1 MAGVAQDEVRKLSER
16 LKFGFRQAIKNGHVL
31 GNDKLWGYDK
41 KDCVLTINEEEA
53 QAVRRIFDLYAN
65 QQMGIRPHLPDSC
78 MTRASPAGRA
88 TPSTC

>member
-41 KDCVLTINEEEA
+41 KTA
-53 QAVRRIFDLYAN
+53 F
-65 QQMGIRPHLPDSC
+65 
-78 MTRASPAGRA
+78 SPSMKRKRK
-88 TPSTC
+88 